1 MLNHI
6 GQLTLKEKYM
16 NYISYTSNK
25 DGYLVVRLFDE
36 HNEWFCSICGYE
48 AWVNNELFYE
58 HNICLLKGGK
68 K

>member
-1 MLNHI
+1 
-6 GQLTLKEKYM
+6 M